1 MNHRVPRRLGKY
13 EVQEPL
19 GQGGMAEV
27 WKAFD
32 TRLRRAVAIK
42 VMHANLTADPDF
54 VSRFT
59 REAQMVAAL
68 RHPNI
73 VQIYDFHIGDQAQGG
88 DAGAAAEPADPADT
102 IAYMVMEYIQ
112 GQTLAQYLQSQ
123 AQSDPHARDLA
134 TPATIIRLFTPIC
147 LALDYA
153 HQQGVI
159 HRDIKPANIL
169 LDQRNTTRN
178 PMGEPILSDFGLAKL
193 MAGTTAT
200 VTGAVIGT
208 PLYMSPEQIQDKPL
222 TARSDLYSLA
232 AVLYQVCAGAP
243 PFTGESLTG
252 IMLRHVNEPP
262 PPPNTLNPALP
273 SAVSDV
279 LVKALAK
286 DPLERYPSASAL
298 LVALAEAFATPVPE
312 ALTLALAASSEPAAS
327 AEETLASS
335 GAALAARPGAEPT
348 VLAVA
353 TKDTRGPAGAAGEHA
368 SGQTMLAGQVATLS
382 RLASQAPARLAQAG
396 ASLALATRG
405 SAVQPSLLAQL
416 AQPETIPRAARA
428 VRQLRGP
435 RLAIA
440 IALVCALL
448 ASGLGATLLLTHR
461 NAPAAPV
468 ASAAVGQVF
477 FVSSGQL
484 NADVTQGLNDEVQI
498 NLQGIPAPQTGKSYY
513 AWLLP
518 DLKQSEAPDI
528 LLGKL
533 NVQNRAIHYLY
544 PGDSQHTDLLT
555 IASRFLITEEP
566 SATTPEIPTP
576 DLKAWRYYAALPQTP
591 AAGQT
596 YSLLDHL
603 RHLLAVDPDLEAAH
617 LHGGLDIWAFRDTQ
631 QVFQWALSARD
642 DWNAQRYYSLRTE
655 AISMLDYLDGSANVA
670 ADTQPGTPILANN
683 RIAQVGLL
691 EFDPAHQNPPGYLY
705 HIELHLNGVLQSPGS
720 TQYQRTQATQITTT
734 LGHVKTALE
743 QVRHDATQLAAMD
756 NAQLA
761 QPSTLSLLNDM
772 VIAATN
778 AYQGQA
784 NPSTNQTQ
792 NGMSQLY
799 VQIQKLAMFSVTPY
813 RR

>member
-1 MNHRVPRRLGKY
+1 
-13 EVQEPL
+13 
-19 GQGGMAEV
+19 
-27 WKAFD
+27 
-32 TRLRRAVAIK
+32 
-42 VMHANLTADPDF
+42 
-54 VSRFT
+54 
-59 REAQMVAAL
+59 
-68 RHPNI
+68 
-73 VQIYDFHIGDQAQGG
+73 
-88 DAGAAAEPADPADT
+88 
-102 IAYMVMEYIQ
+102 
-112 GQTLAQYLQSQ
+112 
-123 AQSDPHARDLA
+123 
-134 TPATIIRLFTPIC
+134 
-147 LALDYA
+147 
-153 HQQGVI
+153 
-159 HRDIKPANIL
+159 
-169 LDQRNTTRN
+169 
-178 PMGEPILSDFGLAKL
+178 
-193 MAGTTAT
+193 
-200 VTGAVIGT
+200 
-208 PLYMSPEQIQDKPL
+208 
-222 TARSDLYSLA
+222 
-232 AVLYQVCAGAP
+232 
-243 PFTGESLTG
+243 
-252 IMLRHVNEPP
+252 
-262 PPPNTLNPALP
+262 
-273 SAVSDV
+273 
-279 LVKALAK
+279 
-286 DPLERYPSASAL
+286 
-298 LVALAEAFATPVPE
+298 
-312 ALTLALAASSEPAAS
+312 
-327 AEETLASS
+327 
-335 GAALAARPGAEPT
+335 
-348 VLAVA
+348 
-353 TKDTRGPAGAAGEHA
+353 
-368 SGQTMLAGQVATLS
+368 
-382 RLASQAPARLAQAG
+382 
-396 ASLALATRG
+396 
-405 SAVQPSLLAQL
+405 
-416 AQPETIPRAARA
+416 
-428 VRQLRGP
+428 
-435 RLAIA
+435 
-440 IALVCALL
+440 
-448 ASGLGATLLLTHR
+448 
-461 NAPAAPV
+461 
-468 ASAAVGQVF
+468 
-477 FVSSGQL
+477 VSSGQV